1 MVTPRGF
8 LALLL
13 RVGGDACFIL
23 DLLRLEPESVDGI
36 NRLAAAAVAA
46 AAAAVVAAAAA
57 AAAAVVVAA
66 CVWYLFLP

>member
-1 MVTPRGF
+1 MVTRRGF

-36 NRLAAAAVAA
+36 NRLAAAA
-46 AAAAVVAAAAA
+46 AAAVVAV
-57 AAAAVVVAA
+57 AVAVAA
-66 CVWYLFLP
+66 CVWYSFLH